1 MHHVPTNLLN
11 DSKHPSPIKRKAFSL
26 LRRHTPRKSSLSPHS
41 PTAKLQIELGHGCQK
56 VGEVVNASLE
66 AAFDEKVEHEP
77 LTSSVHTLT
86 LTDTSLT
93 SPDLPSD
100 WCICRLALDQRTQCL
115 IVTCE
120 HNTLRISLRL
130 PVSRFSLRDGDD
142 FRTDYLES
150 QLKAFSTLINQ
161 NNDMLK
167 KEYTSSEDK
176 QRWWIERN
184 ELNQALFIWLTNI
197 EASWFGPFRGLLL
210 GHAHPGAP
218 SFLEE
223 LVQFLKLQLYPDLL
237 HFDLPLLLLHGWLSI
252 GSTLTDTDFEDIG
265 YFILD
270 EIQRNG
276 FNIEG
281 ELLDP
286 LIDFL
291 RSLFLKYKIEDLVL
305 CQHTILILD
314 KWLSSFPLESMSVL
328 HHHSVSRVFSMEM
341 LKTLMKSEL
350 PVVRPEST
358 YYLLNPSGDL
368 RTTEET
374 LTPYLKKNPTWKGCI
389 GKVPAEHEFLT
400 ALTSHDLFLF
410 FGHGGAET
418 ICSPKKFQGLQLP
431 VTFLMGCSSGKLH
444 SLGDFDAMG
453 TVIHY
458 LYSRSPC
465 LVANLWDVT
474 DRDIDRFACSAL
486 QFFGIFEN
494 KSKPRVNLSKAVALA
509 RDDCRF
515 RYLIGA
521 APVVFGLPVRLLQ

>member
-1 MHHVPTNLLN
+1 
-11 DSKHPSPIKRKAFSL
+11 
-26 LRRHTPRKSSLSPHS
+26 
-41 PTAKLQIELGHGCQK
+41 
-56 VGEVVNASLE
+56 
-66 AAFDEKVEHEP
+66 
-77 LTSSVHTLT
+77 
-86 LTDTSLT
+86 
-93 SPDLPSD
+93 
-100 WCICRLALDQRTQCL
+100 
-115 IVTCE
+115 
-120 HNTLRISLRL
+120 
-130 PVSRFSLRDGDD
+130 
-142 FRTDYLES
+142 
-150 QLKAFSTLINQ
+150 
-161 NNDMLK
+161 
-167 KEYTSSEDK
+167 
-176 QRWWIERN
+176 
-184 ELNQALFIWLTNI
+184 
-197 EASWFGPFRGLLL
+197 
-210 GHAHPGAP
+210 
-218 SFLEE
+218 
-223 LVQFLKLQLYPDLL
+223 
-237 HFDLPLLLLHGWLSI
+237 
-252 GSTLTDTDFEDIG
+252 
-265 YFILD
+265 
-270 EIQRNG
+270 
-276 FNIEG
+276 
-281 ELLDP
+281 
-286 LIDFL
+286 
-291 RSLFLKYKIEDLVL
+291 
-305 CQHTILILD
+305 
-314 KWLSSFPLESMSVL
+314 
-328 HHHSVSRVFSMEM
+328 
-341 LKTLMKSEL
+341 MKSEL